1 MAFAE
6 SVGEMNSSNFQVSYE
21 KRICQDRLGTNIGK
35 IEEVERCPQDSSV
48 AGPHA
53 EGASAGNLRSLQL
66 GTTAFSSPRQA
77 QKRVT
82 LPRQSP
88 EAGRKASLSIALF
101 CASTLFCVGN
111 QRVPIGDEGA
121 VRTPDSDGT
130 THFCVPTQKC
140 RLCQAQDSC
149 RKTRV
154 A

>member
-1 MAFAE
+1 
-6 SVGEMNSSNFQVSYE
+6 
-21 KRICQDRLGTNIGK
+21 
-35 IEEVERCPQDSSV
+35 VERCPQDSSV

-82 LPRQSP
+82 LPRQSL

-121 VRTPDSDGT
+121 VRTPDST

-140 RLCQAQDSC
+140 SFARTAVG
-149 RKTRV
+149 KRV
-154 A
+154 LHNVIATFAGANRRQLRTHCSSLDAAFTPVAHYVNVCSS